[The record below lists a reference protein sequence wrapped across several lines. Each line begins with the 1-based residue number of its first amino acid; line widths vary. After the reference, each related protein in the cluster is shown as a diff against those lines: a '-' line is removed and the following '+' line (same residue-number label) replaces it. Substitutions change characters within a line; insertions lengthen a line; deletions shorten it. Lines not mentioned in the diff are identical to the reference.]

1 MNTLLIEI
9 LKKELPDLQEGVILA
24 PYTTFTI
31 GGPAQYFLEV
41 KTQEQLVHAV
51 RVARLH
57 NVPFFLLAKGSNVLV
72 SDVGFPGLIIYVRA
86 NAWSIE
92 GISLKAEAGVL
103 MSELVE
109 ETCKRGM
116 KGFEWAGGLPGT
128 LGGAVRGNAGAFGGE
143 MKDNVVSVT
152 YLNNQGEVQ
161 VIQKDECAFGYRNS
175 LFKEKGFPVLLAEFR
190 FTEADPKELQDTA
203 QSRIAYR
210 KERHPLE
217 YPNAGSM
224 FKNVPLSSVSESL
237 HEFVSQAVKQDP
249 FPVVPA
255 AFLIA
260 QANLKGMREGGAQV
274 SEKHPN
280 YIVNIGG
287 ARAKDVINLVL
298 RVKEKIASQFGIQL
312 EEEVTIL

>member
-1 MNTLLIEI
+1 MNTLPIET
-9 LKKELPDLQEGVILA
+9 LKKELPNLQEGVILA
-24 PYTTFTI
+24 PYTTFAI
-31 GGPAQYFLEV
+31 GGPARYFLEV
-41 KTQEQLVHAV
+41 KTQEQLAHAV
-51 RVARLH
+51 RVARLQ
-57 NVPFFLLAKGSNVLV
+57 NIPFFLLAKGSNVLV
-72 SDVGFPGLIIYVRA
+72 NDTGFPGLIIYVRV
-86 NAWSIE
+86 NDWSIE
-92 GISLKAEAGVL
+92 GMNLRAEAGVL
-103 MSELVE
+103 MSELVQ

-152 YLNNQGEVQ
+152 YLNNRGEAQ
-161 VIQKDECAFGYRNS
+161 TIQKDECAFGYRNS

-190 FTEADPKELQDTA
+190 FIEADPKELQDTA
-203 QSRIAYR
+203 QSCVAYR

-224 FKNVPLSSVSESL
+224 FKNVPLSSVPESF
-237 HEFVSQAVKQDP
+237 HEFVLQAVKQDP

-260 QANLKGMREGGAQV
+260 QANLKGMGEGGAQV

-280 YIVNIGG
+280 YIVNMGE
-287 ARAKDVINLVL
+287 AKAKDITTLIA